1 LTEHSDGSFV
11 FTFENASEL
20 KEKIAE
26 LKKQK
31 LVIDLEGVDERSV
44 NFFLYG
50 TVLNVFWYR

>member
-44 NFFLYG
+44 NFFFY
-50 TVLNVFWYR
+50 TEQF